1 MESIQNCIPELL
13 QEETPE
19 KQEIK
24 NLDLEAKTILT
35 KAKMVIVRTTEDY
48 VKASADF
55 SQIKNMIKIT
65 EAERVKRTGPINE
78 TLRLINADFKRIKD
92 TLEEALKP
100 YEQGML
106 AYKQEEAR
114 QRKEAEDTARKE
126 RERIEAEARAKAQ
139 EEMDRLEAARK
150 EQEAAAQRIAQA
162 EAEANPVAAFVAKQQ
177 AAQAE
182 ADAEAAKLAAEDAL
196 REAALAP
203 RAVMTAAAPKITAA
217 GTSYRTTWKFR
228 IVDLNLVPREYLL
241 PNEQLL
247 GSTARTTKGAQTIP
261 GVEFYAEQSIGGR

>member
-1 MESIQNCIPELL
+1 MELINNQLTEAFV
-13 QEETPE
+13 E
-19 KQEIK
+19 EIK
-24 NLDLEAKTILT
+24 DMDAIKMLDLEAKTTLT
-35 KAKMVIVRTTEDY
+35 KAKMVIVRTTDDY
-48 VKASADF
+48 VKAGADF
-55 SQIKNMIKIT
+55 SKIKNLIKIA
-65 EAERVKRTGPINE
+65 EAERVRRTGPINE

-114 QRKEAEDTARKE
+114 QRKEAEEAARKE
-126 RERIEAEARAKAQ
+126 REQIEAEARAKAQ

-162 EAEANPVAAFVAKQQ
+162 EAASNPIAAFVAKQQ

-182 ADAEAAKLAAEDAL
+182 ADAEAARLATEDAL

-203 RAVMTAAAPKITAA
+203 RAVMTAAVPKITAA

-228 IVDLNLVPREYLL
+228 IVDLNLVPREYMI

-247 GSTARTTKGAQTIP
+247 GATARTTKGAQTIP